1 MTGRVLITG
10 ASTGIGAAATTALAK
25 DGWRVYAGVRNAH
38 DANALAAASA
48 NITPVSLD
56 VTSEQQINDAFETVA
71 SVETNVDAVI
81 NNAGIALGGP
91 LEYFPIEE
99 FKRLFETNLFGALAV
114 TQKFLPMLRQAPSPR
129 LIFVGSIQGRLA
141 MPYIAPY
148 SASKF
153 ALRAMADA
161 LRVELAPKIVVSLIE
176 PASVKTPIWRKGRE
190 TSEAMRGR
198 IPPDAPE
205 HYFGAIEAVLQETE
219 YQERNGMPV
228 ERVTAAIRHALSD
241 RPRATYL
248 VGASARAG
256 SIVALLPTA
265 WRDWLLRRSF
275 R

>member
-1 MTGRVLITG
+1 MNDSVLITG
-10 ASTGIGAAATTALAK
+10 ASTGIGAAAATALAK
-25 DGWRVYAGVRNAH
+25 EGWRVYAGVRSAH
-38 DANALAAASA
+38 DASALAAASA
-48 NITPVSLD
+48 NLTPVLLD
-56 VTSEQQINDAFETVA
+56 VTDERQIHDAFETIA
-71 SVETNVDAVI
+71 SVEPHLDALI

-91 LEYFPIEE
+91 LEYFPIDE

-114 TQKFLPMLRQAPSPR
+114 TQKFLPMLRQAQSPR

-153 ALRAMADA
+153 AMRAVADA
-161 LRVELAPKIVVSLIE
+161 LRVELAPKVTVSLIE

-190 TSEAMRGR
+190 NGEAMRGR

-205 HYFGAIEAVLQETE
+205 HYFDAIEAVLQQTE
-219 YQERNGMPV
+219 YQERNGMPA
-228 ERVTAAIRHALSD
+228 ERVTEAIRHALSG
-241 RPRATYL
+241 RPRAAYL

-256 SIVALLPTA
+256 SILALLPIA
-265 WRDWLLRRSF
+265 WRDRIMRRSF